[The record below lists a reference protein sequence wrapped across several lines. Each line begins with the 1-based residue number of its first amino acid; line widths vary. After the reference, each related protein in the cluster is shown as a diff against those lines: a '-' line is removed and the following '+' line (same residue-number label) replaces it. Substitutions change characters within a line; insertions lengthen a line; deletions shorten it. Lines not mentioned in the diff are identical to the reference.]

1 MECCPFPR
9 LWSQPS
15 PTEPA
20 VPVHVLAPADAAAW
34 LDADTHALLSK
45 EVPGAVGMA
54 VRSKLLSPMR
64 QWLAAYDVAQVR
76 AIFYCCAFRG

>member
-15 PTEPA
+15 PTEAA

-76 AIFYCCAFRG
+76 AIIYCCAFRG